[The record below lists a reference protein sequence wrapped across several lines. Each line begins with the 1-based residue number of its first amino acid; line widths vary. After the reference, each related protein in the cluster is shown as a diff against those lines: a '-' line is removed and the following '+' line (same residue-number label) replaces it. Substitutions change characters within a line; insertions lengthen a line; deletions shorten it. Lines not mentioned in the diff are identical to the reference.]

1 MKKLNVFILIILFS
15 AQLFAQ
21 TTLFKNVDIFDGNND
36 QLSVNQDVLIEKN
49 LITKIGKGLAAPNG
63 AEIID
68 GQGKTLMPGLHDTHT
83 HISIFREISDTRSN
97 LSLLA
102 HGAVTAAR
110 VEGMLMNGFTTIV
123 DVGGPAK
130 YMQNIVEAGLVP
142 GPRIFTAEAL
152 ITQTSGHG
160 DFRNLNE
167 KPPYMTG
174 GTNNDY
180 DYYVSY
186 LADSPDEV
194 RRGVRENLRKGAT
207 HIKLTV
213 SGGVSSNFDPLH
225 SLQFTPAEVKA
236 AVEAA
241 ASWKTFVMTHA
252 YTDEAVRMSVENGV
266 KVILHAPLI
275 TDETA
280 KLMAENGIYMNP
292 NLEAVLGLEEE
303 KALTMLS
310 PAAYKKWKSLVNA
323 YPLALKSA
331 MKYNV
336 KMVFGTDLLAP
347 WDKTIEYDDT
357 AGRDFLQL
365 VKFMSN
371 AEALKMA
378 TSNAAEMER
387 LTGPNNPW
395 QEGPL
400 GVVEEGA
407 YADLLLID
415 GNPLENI
422 EVMVDP
428 DKNFK
433 IIMKDGKIYKNTLG
447 E

>member
-1 MKKLNVFILIILFS
+1 MKKLILLLFIAF
-15 AQLFAQ
+15 AYQGFAQ
-21 TTLFKNVDIFDGNND
+21 TTLIKNVHIFDGKSD
-36 QLSVNQDVLIEKN
+36 KLILGQDVLIEKN
-49 LITKIGKGLAAPNG
+49 LIAKIGKNLKTPKG
-63 AEIID
+63 ATVIE
-68 GQGKTLMPGLHDTHT
+68 GGGKTLMPGLHDTHT
-83 HISIFREISDTRSN
+83 HISIFREISETRQN

-130 YMQNIVEAGLVP
+130 YMQNIVEAGIVP
-142 GPRIFTAEAL
+142 GPRIFSAEAL

-160 DFRNLNE
+160 DFRSLNE

-180 DYYVSY
+180 DYYVTY
-186 LADSPDEV
+186 LADSPAEV
-194 RRGVRENLRKGAT
+194 TRGVRENLRKGAT
-207 HIKLTV
+207 HIKVAV

-225 SLQFTPAEVKA
+225 SLQFSPEEVKA
-236 AVEAA
+236 AVDAA
-241 ASWKTFVMTHA
+241 AAWKTVVMTHA
-252 YTDEAVRMSVENGV
+252 YTDEAVKMSVENGV

-275 TDETA
+275 SDETA
-280 KLMAENGIYMNP
+280 KLMAENGIFMNP
-292 NLEAVLGLEEE
+292 NLEAVLGLSDE
-303 KALTMLS
+303 KALSMLS
-310 PAAYKKWKSLVNA
+310 PAAYKKWKSLAMA
-323 YPLALKSA
+323 YPDAVKSA
-331 MKYNV
+331 VKYKV

-347 WDKTIEYDDT
+347 WDQTIEFDDT

-400 GVVEEGA
+400 GVVQEGA

-422 EVMVDP
+422 ELMIDP

-433 IIMKDGKIYKNTLG
+433 IIMKDGVIYKNDL
-447 E
+447 